1 MKVMIDT
8 NVIISSALNPTGFV
22 ARSFYKALMSPFEAV
37 VCDYIIDEVHRKF
50 QEKFPKDIVNL
61 EAFLYN
67 ALQTIE
73 VIATPNEESIAEKSI
88 RDIKDRPIIRAA
100 IASNVDYLLTGDKD
114 FLESTITRPIII
126 NSTDF
131 MKL

>member
-1 MKVMIDT
+1 MDK
-8 NVIISSALNPTGFV
+8 
-22 ARSFYKALMSPFEAV
+22 
-37 VCDYIIDEVHRKF
+37 VHRKF

-67 ALQTIE
+67 ALRTIE
-73 VIATPNEESIAEKSI
+73 VIDTPQEESTTEEII
-88 RDIKDRPIIRAA
+88 RDVKDRPIIRAA
-100 IASNVDYLLTGDKD
+100 IAGNVDYLLTGDKD
-114 FLESTITRPIII
+114 FLESSITRPLII